1 MNKIFSLII
10 LLSVFTTLYSQ
21 DTFKGEFINMDLKI
35 KMSLNL
41 YEDIIPVPGLE
52 IENCYGYFQGNING
66 LWIILKVIK
75 IKGDVAEVRAV
86 SERGSDAQNFRFT
99 KKGDDIEIKQ
109 IDGSAMKGISNRKY
123 VKLPKTILMKS
134 AK

>member
-41 YEDIIPVPGLE
+41 YDDIIPVPGLE

-86 SERGSDAQNFRFT
+86 SERGSDAQNFRST